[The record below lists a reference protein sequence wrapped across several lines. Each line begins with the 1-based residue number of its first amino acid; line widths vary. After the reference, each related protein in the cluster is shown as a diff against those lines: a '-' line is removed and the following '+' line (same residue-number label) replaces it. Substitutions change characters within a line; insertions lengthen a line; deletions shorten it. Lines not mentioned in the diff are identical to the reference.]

1 MHTRLLLA
9 VLAAGLCGCSSNPQ
23 TPQSPAG
30 PWVEAQI
37 VQSAQSL
44 GQAQTRLHQTSAAPT
59 SVQPARPLP
68 VAGR

>member
-1 MHTRLLLA
+1 MHTRLLLT
-9 VLAAGLCGCSSNPQ
+9 VLAMGLCGCSSNPK

-44 GQAQTRLHQTSAAPT
+44 AQAQTRLHQTSALKSAN
-59 SVQPARPLP
+59 PLP